1 VSRSSLLI
9 ILWILIAGF
18 GLAWIGSQKIL
29 AIYEYSRQKTESR
42 ELDEAT
48 QDLEI
53 EREQL
58 LMELLRESSDAEV
71 RPLSDWSNIDWTRGA
86 DEAEIPNFS
95 IEATRSSI
103 EEPQKW

>member
-1 VSRSSLLI
+1 MSRNSLLI
-9 ILWILIAGF
+9 TLWILIAGF
-18 GLAWIGSQKIL
+18 GLAWIGSQKVL
-29 AIYEYSRQKTESR
+29 AIYEHSRQKTESR

-58 LMELLRESSDAEV
+58 LMDLLRESSDAEV
-71 RPLSDWSNIDWTRGA
+71 RPLSDWSNIAGA
-86 DEAEIPNFS
+86 RRTDETELQNFS
-95 IEATRSSI
+95 IEDTRSSI